1 MKVSEAWQNVV
12 CQMLFVLFC
21 IAILIFFSPAS
32 KAWNVWTFLKP
43 FVARFRV
50 RKEEDKVG
58 VRRLA
63 WLYSI
68 NQNHKT
74 KVALL
79 ARFTK
84 AQLFTI
90 TQFPG
95 LLQFSE
101 QSVSTSLN
109 LVSLSLT
116 SITVRGSF
124 IWSLHANYCNQTQVF
139 IILHLTYLLT
149 ARLPMLS
156 LLLQTSLNHA
166 PLATPLFMWFSF
178 DGRVSGISMQYCEL
192 ILPNLHIGHIL
203 FSSPKAIF

>member
-21 IAILIFFSPAS
+21 IAILIFFSPAF

-84 AQLFTI
+84 ANLFTI

-101 QSVSTSLN
+101 QSVSISLN
-109 LVSLSLT
+109 LVSLSLWLPLLSEALLSGLFT
-116 SITVRGSF
+116 PITAIRHRCSSFCTWHTYSPLVSRCSLSRCRLRWTTPPSPHPYLCDLVLMGGSVVF
-124 IWSLHANYCNQTQVF
+124 QCNIV
-139 IILHLTYLLT
+139 
-149 ARLPMLS
+149 
-156 LLLQTSLNHA
+156 N
-166 PLATPLFMWFSF
+166 
-178 DGRVSGISMQYCEL
+178 
-192 ILPNLHIGHIL
+192 
-203 FSSPKAIF
+203 